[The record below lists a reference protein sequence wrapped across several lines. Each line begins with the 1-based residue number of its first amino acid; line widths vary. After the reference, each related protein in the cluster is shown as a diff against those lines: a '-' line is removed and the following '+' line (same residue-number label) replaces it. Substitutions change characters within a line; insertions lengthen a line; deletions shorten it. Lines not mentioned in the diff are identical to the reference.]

1 MENAKKFSQIAQD
14 QPESALERAVFWTE
28 YIIRHKGAKH
38 LRPPGQHLNW
48 IQLHSLDVVVFLLSF
63 IIVPSLI
70 AIFILKKV
78 CSSVLKCSVSKQ
90 KVN

>member
-1 MENAKKFSQIAQD
+1 MENAKKLSSITKD

-38 LRPPGQHLNW
+38 LRPPGEHLNW
-48 IQLHSLDVVVFLLSF
+48 IQLHSLDVVAFLSSF
-63 IIVPSLI
+63 IILPLI
-70 AIFILKKV
+70 LIILLLKKIY
-78 CSSVLKCSVSKQ
+78 CEFKCSNTKQ

>member
-1 MENAKKFSQIAQD
+1 MENAKKLSQIAQD

-48 IQLHSLDVVVFLLSF
+48 IQLHSLDVVAFLLSF

-70 AIFILKKV
+70 AIFILKKM
-78 CSSVLKCSVSKQ
+78 CSSVSKYSGTKE